1 MRQSDRSLRPQ
12 MLHFL
17 ALKLHEPF
25 ADYSDPQNA
34 SARRMVAAS
43 KGILKLIYLLSA
55 TTYDIRSAT
64 HCEYSVMAAG
74 RTFINLLAQE
84 MKTGIAIGGSRATIL
99 AELDVFR

>member
-1 MRQSDRSLRPQ
+1 M
-12 MLHFL
+12 

-25 ADYSDPQNA
+25 ADYSDPQNP
-34 SARRMVAAS
+34 SARRMLAAS

-64 HCEYSVMAAG
+64 HCEYAVMAAA
-74 RTFINLLAQE
+74 RAFINMLQEE
-84 MKTGIAIGGSRATIL
+84 MKTGIAVGGSRATML